1 MEHTPP
7 SNLVLIKGKWYVNV
21 TVPLA
26 LRDTLG
32 KQKRLSTGTSDKKI
46 AKQRQHG
53 IAQKLYDTFES
64 TAPRNGFSDL
74 ARELLLD
81 HGAPPPPED
90 MLDKHMDQVSV
101 CLMLQGMGVTIPDGL
116 LALMDP
122 RQRREWLALRR
133 SEDAYS
139 ATMSQRSDGPSFL
152 WVCC

>member
-64 TAPRNGFSDL
+64 TAP
-74 ARELLLD
+74 
-81 HGAPPPPED
+81 
-90 MLDKHMDQVSV
+90 
-101 CLMLQGMGVTIPDGL
+101 
-116 LALMDP
+116 
-122 RQRREWLALRR
+122 
-133 SEDAYS
+133 
-139 ATMSQRSDGPSFL
+139 
-152 WVCC
+152 